1 MKQNNIDKIEEHFR
15 EIKTESIFSALKEN
29 KYKGVK
35 RNEIGHLLKSYNINQ
50 VYSYL
55 KTRYRKH
62 NYLIT
67 YLISLVCLLTILSG
81 VILFSYISAGELIFL
96 EYLDINY
103 YSELQLRDY
112 GILLLFSLTMLA
124 IILCMYEF
132 ILRLKNFK

>member
-55 KTRYRKH
+55 KTRYKKH

>member
-103 YSELQLRDY
+103 YSELRLKDY
-112 GILLLFSLTMLA
+112 SILLLFSLSILA
-124 IILCMYEF
+124 IILCMFEL